1 MTQATVRINNMDF
14 RGSTCDGPG
23 IRNVVFFQGCTRHC
37 LGCHNPGTWNP
48 SMGLQ
53 MTVADLVA
61 IIDKHTPL
69 KKITISGGEPLL
81 QIEGLLELVKSLRKL
96 GYDIAV
102 YTGNCLSEVPR
113 RLLEL
118 IDYIKVGDYQQEHH
132 TSVKAF
138 VGSTNQEFIKL
149 H

>member
-37 LGCHNPGTWNP
+37 PGCHNPGTWNP
-48 SMGLQ
+48 RKGLQ

-102 YTGNCLSEVPR
+102 YTC
-113 RLLEL
+113 
-118 IDYIKVGDYQQEHH
+118 
-132 TSVKAF
+132 
-138 VGSTNQEFIKL
+138 EFSIYF
-149 H
+149 

>member
-23 IRNVVFFQGCTRHC
+23 IRNVVFFQGCARHC
-37 LGCHNPGTWNP
+37 PGCHNPGTWNP
-48 SMGLQ
+48 SKGLQ
-53 MTVADLVA
+53 MTVSDLVA
-61 IIDKHTPL
+61 TIDKHTPL

-81 QIEGLLELVKSLRKL
+81 QPDGLLELVRSLRKR

-102 YTGNCLSEVPR
+102 YTGNSLADVPQK
-113 RLLEL
+113 LLEQ

-132 TSVKAF
+132 TSMKPF
-138 VGSTNQEFIKL
+138 VGSTNQEFIRL

>member
-1 MTQATVRINNMDF
+1 
-14 RGSTCDGPG
+14 
-23 IRNVVFFQGCTRHC
+23 
-37 LGCHNPGTWNP
+37 
-48 SMGLQ
+48 
-53 MTVADLVA
+53 MTVSDLVA
-61 IIDKHTPL
+61 TIDKHTPL

-102 YTGNCLSEVPR
+102 YTGNCLSDVPR
-113 RLLEL
+113 KLLEL
-118 IDYIKVGDYQQEHH
+118 IDYIKVGDYQQEHR